1 MSEVVEKPTE
11 TPTPE
16 VKEDPK
22 PIVKPEDTSGLNEEP
37 GCLGSFHA
45 AMLWAL
51 CGVPSNEYAKVLRRQ
66 RMGRFQVAA
75 QKSIIHARNNTILTQ
90 LKALEDASLNI
101 RHLTDDKNSL
111 YEELVLWTEKAAK
124 ASQEAARLALVEKE
138 KAFSALLKH
147 ESTSREELE
156 AAESMAKANAVA
168 EVYMESFKQFK
179 MAESMLN
186 ICTESLKECEA
197 AMTESYAEATEKSR
211 IAAQYRTIQARSEA
225 KKQVEE
231 EYAMMK
237 MTAEALSTHAAL
249 LEAAAGD
256 EEAFKAILEE
266 KKEEV
271 IEAPGKVATVPLKT
285 KVVEVVEEEEVA
297 DEEKLKKLLLET
309 DTEALKE
316 VNSTAEATPAPE
328 PVAA

>member
-1 MSEVVEKPTE
+1 
-11 TPTPE
+11 
-16 VKEDPK
+16 
-22 PIVKPEDTSGLNEEP
+22 
-37 GCLGSFHA
+37 
-45 AMLWAL
+45 
-51 CGVPSNEYAKVLRRQ
+51 
-66 RMGRFQVAA
+66 
-75 QKSIIHARNNTILTQ
+75 
-90 LKALEDASLNI
+90 
-101 RHLTDDKNSL
+101 
-111 YEELVLWTEKAAK
+111 
-124 ASQEAARLALVEKE
+124 
-138 KAFSALLKH
+138 
-147 ESTSREELE
+147 
-156 AAESMAKANAVA
+156 MAKANAVA